1 MAEACLLL
9 LSFAF
14 ELRLAPLPLEVFVEF
29 ALLGSFS
36 CSPEF
41 ERESFRHQRYSFY
54 DKHDS
59 NSNCIGN
66 EIVQT
71 QPRRIAIKKNSI
83 INGET

>member
-1 MAEACLLL
+1 MAEAFLFS

-14 ELRLAPLPLEVFVEF
+14 EPFAPLPLEVFVEF
-29 ALLGSFS
+29 ALFLGSFS

-66 EIVQT
+66 EIVQLN
-71 QPRRIAIKKNSI
+71 PDA
-83 INGET
+83 